1 MAGKQDDCKDAADR
15 DVHNRRLQHGDSIGK
30 VTWFGW
36 VSRKKP
42 SGGMVGSNSQDGCSD
57 HLPATRKFRAMFPL
71 GQWPLHFAWP
81 KSRYP
86 QKMVRF
92 TVLSSGS
99 KGNATVVTGGSTRI
113 LVDA

>member
-1 MAGKQDDCKDAADR
+1 RPAAHR
-15 DVHNRRLQHGDSIGK
+15 QARQTHVPKLMTLNFPNHVPTQSPPVH
-30 VTWFGW
+30 
-36 VSRKKP
+36 
-42 SGGMVGSNSQDGCSD
+42 
-57 HLPATRKFRAMFPL
+57 FP
-71 GQWPLHFAWP
+71 QP

-113 LVDA
+113 LVDAGVSCRELFKRMKAAGEDPCTLDAIL